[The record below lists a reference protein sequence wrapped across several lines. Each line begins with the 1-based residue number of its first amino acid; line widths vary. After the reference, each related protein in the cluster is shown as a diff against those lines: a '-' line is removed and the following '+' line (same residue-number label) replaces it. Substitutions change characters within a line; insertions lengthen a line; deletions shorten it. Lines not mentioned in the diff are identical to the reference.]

1 MKKRNL
7 LIAGIVAI
15 IVVAI
20 ALTGIF
26 YPSVFDKGA
35 EGTIAKVSKYRK
47 EQMNENDVLM
57 RSKILSDTALLKQTI
72 NGLVMFYAFSEKL
85 STNLD
90 ETVIS
95 LKSSDLS
102 GNQELIYS
110 MKELQGYSDFIKN
123 NNSTLDKT
131 INVLVEHYGSKTTSS
146 SVDIEQN
153 LEEFSNYVYQITA
166 KDSILDLFIDNC
178 DEYISDSE
186 VFKEREKEIESLKTV
201 RDNLLLDNAQLS
213 YIVGNAEK
221 LQVLCDKPMY
231 NIDKLGFYYATEI
244 KNVVIAD
251 QDKLKAVCSSDQ
263 IRSMTLNSYGASSL
277 IASIDKNL
285 GSYVL
290 ADADK
295 LNNVIKNEDDLKV
308 IVLSQDKLNNIFGSN
323 INQFNAFMAQDGL
336 NVVIYAGHHEL
347 KAVNS
352 QISLGDVIQ
361 AQTLSSGVVL
371 CNKDALQS
379 ALSKQGDLNNV
390 LKSSEMGSCATI
402 NSVDKLDRILAVD
415 ALQFNLAAIGNKDVL
430 NSALNQAELSNV
442 LKNNEPLGRLF
453 ASQQLNVL
461 VLLDQGTLSAFE
473 DQSLGMSA
481 NSTLENILSNQIGNM
496 YANKLNLFILD
507 HPNLGLFILNK
518 DNLQNADKMGVI
530 IYGNIQNLQAVLSS
544 FPSTL
549 NQSLNAY

>member
-7 LIAGIVAI
+7 IIAGIVAI

-26 YPSVFDKGA
+26 YPSVFDQGA
-35 EGTIAKVSKYRK
+35 GGTIAKVTKYHK

-85 STNLD
+85 SSNLD

-131 INVLVEHYGSKTTSS
+131 INVLVEHYGTKTTSS
-146 SVDIEQN
+146 SVDIEQS
-153 LEEFSNYVYQITA
+153 LEEFSNYVYQISA

-213 YIVGNAEK
+213 YIIGDAAK
-221 LQVLCDKPMY
+221 LQVLCDKPLY
-231 NIDKLGFYYATEI
+231 NIEKLGLGNASEI
-244 KNVVIAD
+244 RNAVIAD
-251 QDKLKAVCSSDQ
+251 QDKLNKICSEDQ

-277 IASIDKNL
+277 IASTDKNL

-295 LNNVIKNEDDLKV
+295 LNSVIKNTDDLKI
-308 IVLSQDKLNNIFGSN
+308 IVLSQEKLNNIFGSN
-323 INQFNAFMAQDGL
+323 INQLNAYLAQDGL
-336 NVVIYAGHHEL
+336 RIYVCQSDKL
-347 KAVNS
+347 QAVNS

-402 NSVDKLDRILAVD
+402 NSIDKLDRILAVD
-415 ALQFNLAAIGNKDVL
+415 ALQFNLAAIGNKDLLSCV
-430 NSALNQAELSNV
+430 LNQAELSNV
-442 LKNNEPLGRLF
+442 LKNNQSLGEF
-453 ASQQLNVL
+453 MATQKLNIIVFN
-461 VLLDQGTLSAFE
+461 QGTISAFS
-473 DQSLGMSA
+473 DMSLGMSA
-481 NSTLENILSNQIGNM
+481 NSTLENVLSNQIGNM
-496 YANKLNLFILD
+496 YANKLNSIYQD
-507 HPNLGLFILNK
+507 HPNLGVLAMYNA
-518 DNLQNADKMGVI
+518 NLQNADKMGVI
-530 IYGNIQNLQAVLSS
+530 IFGNIQNLQAVLSS

-549 NQSLNAY
+549 NQSLSAY

>member
-1 MKKRNL
+1 
-7 LIAGIVAI
+7 
-15 IVVAI
+15 
-20 ALTGIF
+20 
-26 YPSVFDKGA
+26 
-35 EGTIAKVSKYRK
+35 
-47 EQMNENDVLM
+47 
-57 RSKILSDTALLKQTI
+57 LLKETI

-90 ETVIS
+90 ETVVS

-110 MKELQGYSDFIKN
+110 MKELQEYSDFIRN
-123 NNSTLDKT
+123 NNTTLDKT
-131 INVLVEHYGSKTTSS
+131 INILVEYYGAKTTSS

-201 RDNLLLDNAQLS
+201 RDNLLLSNTQLC

-221 LQVLCDKPMY
+221 LQVLCDKPIY
-231 NIDKLGFYYATEI
+231 NIEKLGLSSASEI

-251 QDKLKAVCSSDQ
+251 QDKLSKICSADQ

-277 IASIDKNL
+277 IAGIDKNL

-295 LNNVIKNEDDLKV
+295 LNSIIKNADDLK
-308 IVLSQDKLNNIFGSN
+308 IFILSQEGLKNVFGSN
-323 INQFNAFMAQDGL
+323 YNQLNVFLAQDGL
-336 NVVIYAGHHEL
+336 NVVVYAGQHEL

-402 NSVDKLDRILAVD
+402 NSIDKLDRILAVD
-415 ALQFNLAAIGNKDVL
+415 ALQFNLAAMGNKDVL

-453 ASQQLNVL
+453 ATQQLNVL
-461 VLLDQGTLSAFE
+461 FLLDQGTLSAFE

-507 HPNLGLFILNK
+507 HPNLGIFILDK

-530 IYGNIQNLQAVLSS
+530 IYGNIQSLQAVLSS
-544 FPSTL
+544 FPS
-549 NQSLNAY
+549 SLGQAYNASVDQ